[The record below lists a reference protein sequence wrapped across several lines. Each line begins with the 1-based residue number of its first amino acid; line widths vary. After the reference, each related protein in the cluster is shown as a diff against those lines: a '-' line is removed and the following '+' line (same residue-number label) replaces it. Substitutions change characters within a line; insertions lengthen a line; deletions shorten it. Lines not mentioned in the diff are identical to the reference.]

1 VPCWVGCDCHQVV
14 AGGWLSLLARLLSS
28 LMGAPKPG
36 SEAPGPYARMES
48 EHHPRWAA
56 RDLAFSRLSDEEACL
71 QLRQLAGH
79 DLEAVRRAAKRA
91 EIKRSDYISDRTFRL
106 LSAVA
111 DNKPVRPIEPA
122 LAGLFGEEEAIGRL
136 PLQRA
141 FDYLAELEPALRE
154 LERMPPDPPLPPL
167 SPPGSNG
174 AFGGRRAK
182 LNERRSLTSD
192 LVGIRA
198 RSDRPLLRSD
208 ISASIVRQYLAF
220 RDESP
225 CELSRAYF
233 DSPQLGSSSG
243 ELFDGVDR
251 PEATS

>member
-1 VPCWVGCDCHQVV
+1 M
-14 AGGWLSLLARLLSS
+14 SLLARLFSS
-28 LMGAPKPG
+28 LLGAPKPG
-36 SEAPGPYARMES
+36 SEAQGPYARMES
-48 EHHPRWAA
+48 EHRPRWAA
-56 RDLAFSRLSDEEACL
+56 RDLAFSRLPDEEACL
-71 QLRQLAGH
+71 RLRQLVG
-79 DLEAVRRAAKRA
+79 DDPEAVRRAAKRA

-111 DNKPVRPIEPA
+111 ENKPVRPIDPA

-136 PLQRA
+136 PLQQA
-141 FDYLAELEPALRE
+141 FDYLAELEPALRA

-167 SPPGSNG
+167 RPAESNG
-174 AFGGRRAK
+174 AFGGRRVK

-192 LVGIRA
+192 LVGIKA

-233 DSPQLGSSSG
+233 DSPRVDTASG
-243 ELFDGVDR
+243 EFIDGPDR
-251 PEATS
+251 PEAAR